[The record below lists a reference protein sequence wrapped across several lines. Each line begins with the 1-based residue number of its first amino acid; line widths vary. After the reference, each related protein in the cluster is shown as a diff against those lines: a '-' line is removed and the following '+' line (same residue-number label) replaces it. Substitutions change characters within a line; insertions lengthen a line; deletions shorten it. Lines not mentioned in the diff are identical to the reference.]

1 MPTNISQNNYSLT
14 GEQAQTIFDAAQP
27 VSEEYE
33 NKIKNLNA
41 ARIASG
47 TISTMGDVAEQ
58 AHYMRRKKHTI
69 VRDYKKTGRNDACPC
84 GSGKK
89 YKNCCLSS
97 GKYETTH
104 FAN

>member
-1 MPTNISQNNYSLT
+1 MPQNNLPPNYLNN
-14 GEQAQTIFDAAQP
+14 EQMETIFDAAQP

-33 NKIKNLNA
+33 DKIKNLNA
-41 ARIASG
+41 VRIASG
-47 TISTMGDVAEQ
+47 TVSTMGDVAAQ
-58 AHYMRRKKHTI
+58 ANYLRAKNHTI
-69 VRDYKKTGRNDACPC
+69 VRDSKKIGRNDKCPC

-89 YKNCCLSS
+89 YKNCCLST